1 VYGDSSNYLQDIDNI
16 SFYSGVFD
24 FSAEADKRAW
34 LSGKSELV
42 YLLQLVLSDIASSTI
57 AEPLPR
63 GIDVSGKQKYSNR
76 IFIVHGRSNEMKEGL
91 ARVLEKLGLEP
102 IILHEK
108 PNQGRTIIEKF
119 TDYSDVG
126 FAVVLLSPD
135 DMGYLKS
142 QSPKEAKP
150 RARQNV
156 VFELGFFIGKLG
168 RNRVLPLYEAIKDF
182 EMPSDYE
189 GVVYTPYDSFGAWQ
203 NRLVRELKAGG
214 YDVDANKL
222 V

>member
-1 VYGDSSNYLQDIDNI
+1 M
-16 SFYSGVFD
+16 
-24 FSAEADKRAW
+24 
-34 LSGKSELV
+34 
-42 YLLQLVLSDIASSTI
+42 LSDVRLSTT
-57 AEPLPR
+57 AEPSSR
-63 GIDVSGKQKYSNR
+63 GIDVSVRQKYSNR

-91 ARVLEKLGLEP
+91 ARVLEKLELEP

-135 DMGYLKS
+135 DMGYPKS
-142 QSPKEAKP
+142 QSSKAAKP

-168 RNRVLPLYEAIKDF
+168 RNRVLPLYEEVNDF

-189 GVVYTPYDSFGAWQ
+189 GIVYTLYDSLGAWK
-203 NRLVRELKAGG
+203 NKLVKELRASG